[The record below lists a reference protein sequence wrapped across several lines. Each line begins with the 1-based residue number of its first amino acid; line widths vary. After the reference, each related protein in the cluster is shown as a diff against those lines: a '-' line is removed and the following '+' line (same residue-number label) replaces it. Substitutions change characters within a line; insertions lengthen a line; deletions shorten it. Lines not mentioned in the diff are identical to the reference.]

1 MRRTNNQ
8 LKLTLIATS
17 LLMLAPSAFQVMA
30 SVLPASSSI
39 ISENTSAQKLRI
51 EPLNWWAGMQHSQ
64 LQLMVHGENIAK
76 AKVSVKADGVTLK
89 GVETTENPNYLFVNL
104 DTQGA
109 KAQTFELTFEQA
121 GQAQI
126 SVAYELL
133 KRDKGS
139 AAREGFSN
147 KDVIYLITPDRF
159 ANGDPANDNQADM
172 IEQADRSNPGG
183 RHGGDIQGIIN
194 NLDYLADLGVT
205 QLWINPL
212 TENNQAE
219 YSYHGYSV
227 TDHYRIDPRFGSNDD
242 YRQLAIKAK
251 EKGIGIIADVVVNH
265 IGANHW
271 WMDDLP
277 SQDWVNRPEGALAQD
292 SSAIDFT
299 THRRTTLQDPYA
311 VAKDKRD
318 FSHGWFVESMPDLN
332 QEQPQLAN
340 YLIQNSIW
348 WVEYAHLS
356 GIREDTYSYAD
367 KDFLVDWT
375 RAIMAEYPK
384 FNIVG
389 EEWTGNPIT
398 VSYWQK
404 GKVNQDGYQ
413 SELPSLMD
421 FPLYETLIK
430 ALSEE
435 EGWSEGMMRL
445 YEFLAN
451 DVVYADPTQL
461 VLFEG
466 NHDTNRLYSL
476 LGDNLALTKMALAYV
491 LTSNRIPQIF
501 YGSEILMQSP
511 TKDRN
516 DGVTRSDLPGGW
528 QGDAISVFDNKG
540 LNKEQQSMLSFTR
553 ALLNFRKQAD
563 FIHSGGL
570 RHYVPQDGVY
580 VQMRC
585 AKQDCS
591 DKARLMVI
599 YNKLDK
605 AVELPLAR
613 YRDLL
618 GSARMAQD
626 VISGDTVTLD
636 KTLSIKGQGVTLL
649 AIEEA
654 K

>member
-1 MRRTNNQ
+1 MRRLHSKFTS
-8 LKLTLIATS
+8 TLIATS
-17 LLMLAPSAFQVMA
+17 LILLTPVTHHTLAAP
-30 SVLPASSSI
+30 LPLNHDTA
-39 ISENTSAQKLRI
+39 LRI
-51 EPLNWWAGMQHSQ
+51 EPLNWWADMHHSQ
-64 LQLMVHGENIAK
+64 LQLMVYGKNIAK
-76 AKVSVKADGVTLK
+76 AKVSITADGVTLK
-89 GVETTENPNYLFVNL
+89 GVETTENPNYLFINL

-109 KAQTFELTFEQA
+109 KAQTFQLIFDQDGE
-121 GQAQI
+121 AQI
-126 SVAYELL
+126 SVAYDLL

-139 AAREGFSN
+139 AERLGFSN

-159 ANGDPANDNQADM
+159 ANGDPGNDNHPDM
-172 IEQADRSNPGG
+172 IERADHSNPGG

-194 NLDYLADLGVT
+194 SLDYLADLGVT

-227 TDHYRIDPRFGSNDD
+227 TDHYRIDPRFGSNQD
-242 YRQLAIKAK
+242 YRQLALKAQ

-265 IGANHW
+265 IGSNHW
-271 WMDDLP
+271 WMQDLP
-277 SQDWVNRPEGALAQD
+277 TNDWVNRPSSPLAKSKDNAKALT
-292 SSAIDFT
+292 FT
-299 THRRTTLQDPYA
+299 SHRRTTLQDPYS
-311 VAKDKRD
+311 VDKDTQEFTD
-318 FSHGWFVESMPDLN
+318 GWFVESMPDLN
-332 QEQPQLAN
+332 QRQPLLAN

-348 WVEYAHLS
+348 WVEHGHLS

-367 KDFLVDWT
+367 KAFLVDWT
-375 RAIMAEYPK
+375 QAIMAEYPH

-398 VSYWQK
+398 ISYWQK
-404 GKVNQDGYQ
+404 GKNNKDGYR
-413 SELPSLMD
+413 SALPSLMD
-421 FPLYETLIK
+421 FPLYETLLK

-435 EGWSEGMMRL
+435 EGWSEGLIRL

-516 DGVTRSDLPGGW
+516 DGITRSDFPGGW
-528 QGDAISVFDNKG
+528 QDDAISVFDNKG
-540 LNKEQQSMLSFTR
+540 LSEDQASMLSFTR
-553 ALLNFRKQAD
+553 SLLNYRKQAD
-563 FIHSGGL
+563 FIHNGGL

-591 DKARLMVI
+591 DKARLMVV
-599 YNKLDK
+599 YNKNDK
-605 AVELPLAR
+605 PVTLPLAR

-618 GSARMAQD
+618 ASAGSARN
-626 VISGDTVTLD
+626 VISGETVALG
-636 KTLSIKGQGVTLL
+636 KTLTLNGQGVTLL
-649 AIEEA
+649 AIEETN
-654 K
+654 